1 MNTKEHDLWL
11 AERRKGI
18 GGSDAGALA
27 GLSDY
32 RTPLDVFLDKTGRAE
47 PIEDNEPMF
56 WGRTL
61 EAVVANVYAQRTGD
75 KVRRMG
81 IRHSKTNPFMLANI
95 DRQII
100 GDPRGPGVLE
110 VKTAGQFS
118 ADDWGEE
125 GTDEVPSAY
134 YAQICHYLAVTG
146 YAWARLAVLIGGR
159 DFRVYDIPR
168 DEDLINS
175 LVEIERKFWFEHVQK
190 DLPPDPTTTADLNK
204 LWPVD
209 TGREVVASPT
219 TMASVFEL
227 RGVKQQLTSLN
238 NTKKDLEDDIREA
251 LADASTLID
260 EEGNKLATWKTQTAR
275 RLDSK
280 KIKWML
286 GDDLAEYQTESTS
299 RVLRVK

>member
-1 MNTKEHDLWL
+1 MNKTEHDLWL

-18 GGSDAGALA
+18 GGSDAGAVL
-27 GLSDY
+27 GLSPWQ
-32 RTPLDVFLDKTGRAE
+32 TPLDVYLDKTGRAE

-61 EAVVANVYAQRTGD
+61 ETAVANVYAQRTGD

-81 IRHSKTNPFMLANI
+81 MRSCKENPFMLANI
-95 DRQII
+95 DRQIV

-118 ADDWGEE
+118 ADEWGES
-125 GTDEVPSAY
+125 GTDEIPSHY
-134 YAQICHYLAVTG
+134 YAQLCHYLAVTG

-159 DFRVYDIPR
+159 DFRIYDVPR
-168 DEDLINS
+168 DEDLIKS
-175 LVEIERKFWFEHVQK
+175 LTEIESKFWRDNVLM
-190 DLPPDPTTTADLNK
+190 DCPPDASTSADINK
-204 LWPVD
+204 LWPKD
-209 TGREVVASPT
+209 TGREVVASPG

-238 NTKKDLEDDIREA
+238 KRKTDLEDDIKTA
-251 LADASTLID
+251 LADATTLID
-260 EEGNKLATWKTQTAR
+260 EEGNRLATWKTQPAR
-275 RLDSK
+275 RLNSK
-280 KIKWML
+280 KIKFML
-286 GDDLAEYQTESTS
+286 GDDLPEYQTESTT